1 MRQTSLSDGVFRLG
15 RLSANAGISNHE
27 LLRSMAEIAA
37 EVIGIEVTGLG
48 VFEQGLMR
56 PATAC
61 HVVGPWSPDAAETL
75 VNPSRWSENERV
87 LAMRLT
93 SIEPNRMYRREELL
107 PGGTMACGA
116 SIEHPTPML
125 VADEA
130 LGLFR
135 RTDGAE
141 LLLALASLDS
151 GASLPEPA
159 LEKARAV
166 APFLASCWASGWK
179 VEPAWARS
187 LRPSSR
193 GVLNLVL
200 AGLDDDQIADRTGLT
215 YHSVRAH
222 LKRLFKDAG
231 VRSRLHLMQEYRSCT
246 SGCHELASIG

>member
-1 MRQTSLSDGVFRLG
+1 MRQTSLTDGIFRLG
-15 RLSANAGISNHE
+15 RLSASTEIANHD
-27 LLRSMAEIAA
+27 LLRAMAEIAA

-61 HVVGPWSPDAAETL
+61 HVVGPWSAETAETL

-93 SIEPNRMYRREELL
+93 SIEANRVYRRQELL
-107 PGGTMACGA
+107 PDSVPASGA
-116 SIEHPTPML
+116 AVEFPTPML

-151 GASLPEPA
+151 GAALPELA
-159 LEKARAV
+159 LEKARAI
-166 APFLASCWASGWK
+166 APFLASCWATAWK
-179 VEPAWARS
+179 VEPNWARQ

-193 GVLNLVL
+193 NVLELVL
-200 AGLDDDQIADRTGLT
+200 TGLDDDQIAERTGLT

-246 SGCHELASIG
+246 DGCHSLACVG

>member
-1 MRQTSLSDGVFRLG
+1 MRQISLTDGIFRLG
-15 RLSANAGISNHE
+15 RLSASTSTSNHE
-27 LLRSMAEIAA
+27 LLRTMAEIAA
-37 EVIGIEVTGLG
+37 EVVGIEVTGLG
-48 VFEQGLMR
+48 VFEQGLLR

-61 HVVGPWSPDAAETL
+61 HVVGPWSAETAETL
-75 VNPSRWSENERV
+75 VNPSRWSENERI

-93 SIEPNRMYRREELL
+93 SIEPNRVYLRRELMPESA
-107 PGGTMACGA
+107 PPHTAA
-116 SIEHPTPML
+116 VEFPTPML

-151 GASLPEPA
+151 GAPLPERA
-159 LEKARAV
+159 IEKARAI
-166 APFLASCWASGWK
+166 APYLASCWAAGWK
-179 VEPAWARS
+179 VEPAWARQ

-193 GVLNLVL
+193 SVLDLVL
-200 AGLDDDQIADRTGLT
+200 AGLDDDQIAEKTGLT

-246 SGCHELASIG
+246 TGCHELACAG

>member
-1 MRQTSLSDGVFRLG
+1 MRQTSLHDGIFRLG
-15 RLSANAGISNHE
+15 QLSADESITNLD

-61 HVVGPWSPDAAETL
+61 HVVGPWSADAGETL

-93 SIEPNRMYRREELL
+93 SIEPNRVYRRNEIL
-107 PGGTMACGA
+107 PGACPAAGQTL
-116 SIEHPTPML
+116 EYPTPML

-141 LLLALASLDS
+141 LLLALAALDS
-151 GASLPEPA
+151 GTTLPELA
-159 LEKARAV
+159 LERARAI
-166 APFLASCWASGWK
+166 APFLASCWAAGWK
-179 VEPAWARS
+179 TEPAWARQ

-193 GVLNLVL
+193 SVLEFVL
-200 AGLDDDQIADRTGLT
+200 AGLDDDQIADKTGLT

-222 LKRLFKDAG
+222 LKRLFKEAG
-231 VRSRLHLMQEYRSCT
+231 VRSRLHLMQEYRTCT
-246 SGCHELASIG
+246 SGCHGLASVG

>member
-1 MRQTSLSDGVFRLG
+1 MT
-15 RLSANAGISNHE
+15 NHE

-48 VFEQGLMR
+48 VFEQGIMR

-61 HVVGPWSPDAAETL
+61 HVVGPWSADAAESL

-87 LAMRLT
+87 LAMKLT
-93 SIEPNRMYRREELL
+93 SIEPNRVYRRAELL
-107 PGGTMACGA
+107 QAAAAANGIAV
-116 SIEHPTPML
+116 ELPTPML

-151 GASLPEPA
+151 GAALPELA
-159 LEKARAV
+159 LEKARAI
-166 APFLASCWASGWK
+166 APFLASCWASAWK
-179 VEPAWARS
+179 VEPAWARQ

-193 GVLNLVL
+193 SVLDLVIS
-200 AGLDDDQIADRTGLT
+200 GLDDDQIADRTGLT

-246 SGCHELASIG
+246 AGCHDLASVG